1 MPYDIV
7 QLETIP
13 PRERKRK
20 YNIDELEVGQAL
32 IIAAAEKYTA
42 SAIYSAARS
51 LGVKVSIRKA
61 NQDDPQGA
69 YRAGDILIIRVA
81 DKDEE

>member
-7 QLETIP
+7 ELNELP

-20 YNIDELEVGQAL
+20 YNLDELDVGQAL
-32 IIAAAEKYTA
+32 VIAKGEKYTP

-61 NQDDPQGA
+61 NQDAGNGT
-69 YRAGDILIIRVA
+69 YHAGDTLVVRMP
-81 DKDEE
+81 DKDE